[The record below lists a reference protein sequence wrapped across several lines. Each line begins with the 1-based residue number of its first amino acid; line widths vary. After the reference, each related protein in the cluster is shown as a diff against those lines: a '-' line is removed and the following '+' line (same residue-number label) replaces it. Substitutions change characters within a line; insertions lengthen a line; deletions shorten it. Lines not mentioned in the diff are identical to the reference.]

1 MKVIKHLTVRFS
13 WVLQFAIKQ
22 PGLAQK
28 MVVAH
33 MQSVSIFMDRHIFT
47 YIGSRGQ
54 LLSLFSI
61 SYDTLKIFELVSYST
76 KPITISHV
84 RREHNR
90 PTDRPTDQRTDRPT
104 DRLTEWLI
112 ESRARD
118 KKVLLLQLSPVVKC
132 VFPFLP
138 PIFFHSSHGQMH
150 KIRNT
155 TPNKLHTKE

>member
-33 MQSVSIFMDRHIFT
+33 MQSVSILMDRHIFT

-90 PTDRPTDQRTDRPT
+90 PTDRPTDRRTDRPT
-104 DRLTEWLI
+104 DRLTVAYRVACTRQKSFTSAI
-112 ESRARD
+112 ITCCKMRIS
-118 KKVLLLQLSPVVKC
+118 
-132 VFPFLP
+132 FPSTH
-138 PIFFHSSHGQMH
+138 FFHSSHGQMH

-155 TPNKLHTKE
+155 TPYKLHTQE